1 MDKID
6 VKMHRSRVQGWIVFG
21 VLLVALLLTGWLS
34 WGTAALAGAA
44 GLWWT
49 KWSQGADGRERTAQQ
64 SRNSWG

>member
-1 MDKID
+1 MDKLGA
-6 VKMHRSRVQGWIVFG
+6 KMHRSRVQGWAVFAA
-21 VLLVALLLTGWLS
+21 LLVVLLLTGVLS

-49 KWSQGADGRERTAQQ
+49 KWSQGADGRERAAQQ